1 VLNEA
6 GRSASDA
13 PGRHRTRNTLVV
25 AQVALALVL
34 LVVSGLM
41 ARTFVAMR
49 QVQPGFVRPEEVQTF
64 RIALPGAII
73 RDQQQVAQTY
83 ERIAER
89 LKQVP
94 GVAAVGLA
102 NKIPMDGPGGGSPIF
117 VEDRSVA
124 GTPPFRWGKAI
135 GPGYFETIGNPLVAG
150 RAITWADIHQPT
162 PVLWISE
169 NLAREYWEEPSKA
182 LGKRM
187 GAPGEWSEV
196 VGVFGNVRE
205 GGLNQPAPTFFYVP
219 MANDNRDMA
228 YVVRSGRVGAPGF
241 LRELQQAVWSINPN
255 LPLGK
260 VQTLNEIQAHSMAQT
275 SFAMVMLAI
284 AASVALLLAL
294 VGVYGVVS
302 YIAAERTYEVGI
314 RMALGAQSRDVRALF
329 LRHGLALTLAG
340 LVLGIGAA
348 MLVTPIMSALLYG
361 VAPTDPVTYAG
372 VAILLGAVTLLAT
385 YLPARRASRLQ
396 PIIAL
401 RSQ

>member
-1 VLNEA
+1 
-6 GRSASDA
+6 
-13 PGRHRTRNTLVV
+13 
-25 AQVALALVL
+25 
-34 LVVSGLM
+34 M

-64 RIALPGAII
+64 RIALPAAII
-73 RDQQQVAQTY
+73 ADRQQVDRTY
-83 ERIAER
+83 EQIAER

-102 NKIPMDGPGGGSPIF
+102 NKIPMDGRPGGSPIF
-117 VEDRSVA
+117 VEDRPVT
-124 GTPPFRWGKAI
+124 GTPPFRWGKSI

-187 GAPGEWSEV
+187 GAPGQWSEV
-196 VGVFGNVRE
+196 VGVFGNIRE
-205 GGLNQPAPTFFYVP
+205 DGLVQPAPTFFYMP
-219 MANDNRDMA
+219 MGNNRDMA
-228 YVVRSGRVGAPGF
+228 YVVRSDRVGTPGF

-260 VQTLNEIQAHSMAQT
+260 VQTLNEIQAHSMTQT

-314 RMALGAQSRDVRALF
+314 RMALGATSGDIRVLF
-329 LRHGLALTLAG
+329 LRHGLALTVAG

-348 MLVTPIMSALLYG
+348 MIVTPIMSALLYG
-361 VAPTDPVTYAG
+361 VAPTDPATYAG
-372 VAILLGAVTLLAT
+372 VAIVLGAVTLLAT
-385 YLPARRASRLQ
+385 YLPARRASRVQ
-396 PIIAL
+396 PMIAL
-401 RSQ
+401 RSP